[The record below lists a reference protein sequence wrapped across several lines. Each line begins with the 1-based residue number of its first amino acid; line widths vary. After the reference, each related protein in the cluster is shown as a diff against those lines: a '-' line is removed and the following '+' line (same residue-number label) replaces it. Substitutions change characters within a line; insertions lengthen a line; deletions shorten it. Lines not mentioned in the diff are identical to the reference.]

1 VHFNEYLKSC
11 REHNHL
17 TQEQLVHDLYTYD
30 IENFEGLDTSTIS
43 KWERSIT
50 KPPPSKQVH
59 IIKYFQKKT
68 GMPLPCW
75 DKYSIEETEDLICK
89 AGIQNLIG
97 KKLQLILDFPSKT
110 MHVDDFKVYPVR
122 SFERMNVLLDINM
135 DIHQTINHKYTQI
148 SLEQFKTWAL
158 HPSNLF
164 IACEYKGG
172 FIGLFFTLRLKPEV
186 FNKIINFEMKK
197 SDIREDD
204 FASFDEMGCN
214 YILSFYA
221 LNQKCASMLFI
232 RYYAHLIANQR
243 SIAQVGVITTMD
255 DVKKVVS
262 KMNLAYRANKTT
274 KDQIEIQSYS
284 QTLSNVLASEN
295 VVKMILLKQTCPED

>member
-17 TQEQLVHDLYTYD
+17 TQEELVHDLYSYD
-30 IENFEGLDTSTIS
+30 IDSFEGLDTSTIS

-50 KPPPSKQVH
+50 KPPPPKQVN
-59 IIKYFQKKT
+59 IIKYFQKLT
-68 GMPLPCW
+68 GVPLPCW
-75 DKYSIEETEDLICK
+75 DGYSIEETEDLICK
-89 AGIQNLIG
+89 AGMQNLIG
-97 KKLQLILDFPSKT
+97 KRLQLILDFPSKM
-110 MHVDDFKVYPVR
+110 MHVDDFKIYPVR
-122 SFERMNVLLDINM
+122 SFERMNILLDINM
-135 DIHQTINHKYTQI
+135 GIHQTINHEYTQI
-148 SLEQFKTWAL
+148 SLEQFKAWAL
-158 HPSNLF
+158 HPNNLF

-172 FIGLFFTLRLKPEV
+172 FMGLFFTLRLKPDV
-186 FNKIINFEMKK
+186 FNKIMNFEMKK
-197 SDIREDD
+197 SDITEDD

-221 LNQKCASMLFI
+221 LNQKCASILFI

-262 KMNLAYRANKTT
+262 NMNLAYHANKTT
-274 KDQIEIQSYS
+274 KDQIEIQSYC